1 MKYFFENQMS
11 SELVLYRS
19 VRLFHD
25 AGNNS
30 TLVDDENTY
39 IPNETFFE
47 ISALRVGE
55 FMKLP
60 HRLLIV
66 VSLAL
71 VPISALQIYSA
82 FRLENQQT
90 LATFDEAQRLLQLI
104 EDEQAGTI
112 AGIRGLL
119 TTIRQVPVVVDQD
132 WAQCHNMMRRLKK
145 EYPPNLEL
153 YITNGSGIIECSTN
167 PSAVGIDVSMRQHV
181 KEALAGVE
189 FYIGGQITPRTKH
202 GTALPFAAP
211 YRNSES
217 GDISGAVIALLDI
230 RWLDDYLAAK
240 PLPPSSEL
248 TMADRDGL
256 IVAQV
261 PRTADTSGKKLSKEF
276 MALLN
281 RTAGASNM

>member
-1 MKYFFENQMS
+1 MNGEDTFIS
-11 SELVLYRS
+11 
-19 VRLFHD
+19 
-25 AGNNS
+25 
-30 TLVDDENTY
+30 
-39 IPNETFFE
+39 NETLSGIFP
-47 ISALRVGE
+47 SRAGE

-71 VPISALQIYSA
+71 VPLSALQIYSA

-112 AGIRGLL
+112 AGIRRLL

-132 WAQCHNMMRRLKK
+132 WPQCQGMMSRLKK
-145 EYPPNLEL
+145 EYPPNLEI
-153 YITNGSGIIECSTN
+153 YVANNDGIIKCSTN
-167 PSAVGIDVSMRQHV
+167 PSAMGIDVSMQQHV

-189 FYIGGQITPRTKH
+189 FFIGGQITPGTKH
-202 GTALPFAAP
+202 GTALPFAVP
-211 YRNSES
+211 YRNAES
-217 GDISGAVIALLDI
+217 GGISGAVIALLDI

-240 PLPPSSEL
+240 PLPPSSAL
-248 TMADRDGL
+248 TLADRDGV

-261 PRTADTSGKKLSKEF
+261 PRTADTSGKTLPEEF

-281 RTAGASNM
+281 RSSRGIEHVTYNGAERLIAYSPVTAR